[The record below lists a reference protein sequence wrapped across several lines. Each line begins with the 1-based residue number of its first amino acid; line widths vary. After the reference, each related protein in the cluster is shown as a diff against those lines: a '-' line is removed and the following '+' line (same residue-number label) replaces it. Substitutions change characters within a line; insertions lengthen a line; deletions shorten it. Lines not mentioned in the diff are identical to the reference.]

1 MDYWLR
7 RLLPPLFACTA
18 AAVLFF
24 YLFVERRVRGFFH
37 GVARP
42 TDPSIHIH
50 TSIHIRDTTM
60 SADKSPSTLAHL
72 ARERESTRL

>member
-24 YLFVERRVRGFFH
+24 YLFVERRVRGFH

-42 TDPSIHIH
+42 TDPSIHTPIH
-50 TSIHIRDTTM
+50 PH
-60 SADKSPSTLAHL
+60 TLP
-72 ARERESTRL
+72 RR